1 MWFAVEKTTFPTHRK
16 TSYKSLLTKWHT
28 LLPLIF
34 LIFTFISSSISASS
48 INPLSS
54 YVKPQNIL
62 QDNNGYIWF
71 GGQAGLSRFDGVNI
85 ISFSS
90 QSAQWNIPFTWIHDI
105 TSEGDN
111 FIVSTESHQLWKFNP
126 TTRKTSQVG
135 INLPSKTIYNAIIFK
150 GKYYLNIPKDIYQY
164 TPSTKSTTLIAEDID
179 ITYFEKTTKNL
190 YAAGRD
196 GLFKY
201 ENNTFSP
208 IVNENIYQVATNENG
223 ILVITKNNILYIDDS
238 GHRQTIPN
246 SDKLI
251 ISTKT
256 NDGNFILLNKAGS
269 IVKLSANNLAKME
282 HDYPDI
288 EQLIAK
294 DIMQDSANTLWIS
307 SNKGIKTI
315 SPSPIKNHPKI
326 YDVATNANE
335 SVLFNNDILIGSYG
349 DGIHVFN
356 NKRSTIS
363 SEINSFLTPLAKK
376 TMDLLAINDDLYI
389 ATFDGLWVYNLLD
402 KEVKKVD
409 FIFNNKLLLKI
420 TKNQNLLYIATNY
433 DGFYIYNLLTKHI
446 IEHIDVDNGISSS
459 EIIDIM
465 TLDNHKIWLATAK
478 GIDIYNRYTKVNQH
492 IDLPGT
498 SKVISFAVL
507 NNKVY
512 AATKGDGL
520 FVLNFHG
527 DILSRL
533 GVGIDFSMIS
543 VINNEIWA
551 PAQQGLY
558 RINTKDNTI
567 SLVPNTEQ
575 YTFTDSPIKH
585 KGNVYIPHYGG
596 MLEVPL
602 TDIKKYNARVSISE
616 ITISGQTSLTNKN
629 INVNSENDVISFS
642 LASLDFR
649 SGKPKKFKY
658 QINNG
663 DWNDVYGNQLTLTG
677 LRSGTYKLIIKGT
690 NSLGQWSDIHAF
702 AEINVAYPWYLTP
715 QMKKF
720 YLFSLSILLIITA
733 WLLYLRFKSI
743 RHIHAILSNDI
754 RMHGKISFNVE
765 RNLSQ
770 AKELLSINFDDFTPA
785 RLHQVS
791 QIVHECLESLSKSD
805 NDNEL
810 NSIRGKSLEVAL
822 PYFVNYIHEK
832 YHSNIDLQIDIPES
846 RLSHEMQADMYKIIY
861 ETIVSTI
868 INGNGR
874 NFEITIQEFK
884 QKIWLT
890 ISNDENGFSKFKN
903 KINFD
908 ISMYY
913 IRQIASKYNASF
925 NVFDKENSGSQ
936 LIISIPLMDI
946 S

>member
-1 MWFAVEKTTFPTHRK
+1 MVGKITYLAHHK
-16 TSYKSLLTKWHT
+16 TSYKSSVTKWHA

-34 LIFTFISSSISASS
+34 LIFTSTNISASPA
-48 INPLSS
+48 NPLSS
-54 YVKPQNIL
+54 YVKPQNIV

-71 GGQAGLSRFDGVNI
+71 AGQTGLSRFDGRNI

-90 QSAQWNIPFTWIHDI
+90 QSTQWNIPFTWIHDI
-105 TSEGDN
+105 TPEGDD
-111 FIVSTESHQLWKFNP
+111 FIVSTESQQLWKFNP
-126 TTRKTSQVG
+126 TTRKTSQVE
-135 INLPSKTIYNAIIFK
+135 INLPSKTIYNTIVFK
-150 GKYYLNIPKDIYQY
+150 GKYYLNIPKNIFQY
-164 TPSTKSTTLIAEDID
+164 TPSTKSTSLIAESVDIS
-179 ITYFEKTTKNL
+179 FFKKTNKNL
-190 YAAGRD
+190 YAAGRG

-201 ENNTFSP
+201 ENNTFLP
-208 IVNENIYQVATNENG
+208 LINENIYHISTNDNG
-223 ILVITKNNILYIDDS
+223 ILVITQNNIIFIDDN
-238 GHRQTIPN
+238 GNRPTIPN
-246 SDKLI
+246 TEELML
-251 ISTKT
+251 STQS
-256 NDGNFILLNKAGS
+256 NDGNFLLLNKAGN
-269 IVKLSANNLAKME
+269 IVKLLTKNLTKIE
-282 HDYPDI
+282 HNYPNI
-288 EQLIAK
+288 EPLIAK
-294 DIMQDSANTLWIS
+294 DMMLDSSNTLWIS
-307 SNKGIKTI
+307 SNKGIKNI

-326 YDVATNANE
+326 YNVATNANE
-335 SVLFNNDILIGSYG
+335 TALFNNNILVGSYG

-356 NKRSTIS
+356 NNRTTLS
-363 SEINSFLTPLAKK
+363 SEINPFLTTLAKK
-376 TMDLLAINDDLYI
+376 TMDLLPIGNDLYI

-409 FIFNNKLLLKI
+409 FIHNNKLLLKL

-433 DGFYIYNLLTKHI
+433 NGFYIYNLLTKHI
-446 IEHIDVDNGISSS
+446 IDHIDVDHGISSS

-465 TLDNHKIWLATAK
+465 TLDNHKIWLATSK
-478 GIDIYNRYTKVNQH
+478 GIDIYNRYTKVSQH
-492 IDLPGT
+492 INLPGK
-498 SKVISFAVL
+498 SKVISFAVF

-527 DILSRL
+527 DVLSRI

-543 VINNEIWA
+543 VINDEIWA

-567 SLVPNTEQ
+567 ALVPSTEQ

-585 KGNVYIPHYGG
+585 NDNVYIPHYGG

-602 TDIKKYNARVSISE
+602 TQIKKHNALISISE
-616 ITISGQTSLTNKN
+616 ITVSGQTFLMNKN
-629 INVNSENDVISFS
+629 INVNSENDVISFN

-649 SGKPKKFKY
+649 SGKPKEFQYK
-658 QINNG
+658 INNS
-663 DWNDVYGNQLTLTG
+663 DWNSIYGNQLTLTG
-677 LRSGTYKLIIKGT
+677 LQSGTYKLTIKGT
-690 NSLGQWSDIHAF
+690 NSLGQWSDIQAF

-715 QMKKF
+715 KIKKL
-720 YLFSLSILLIITA
+720 YLFTLCLILIVAA
-733 WLLYLRFKSI
+733 WLLYLRFRSI
-743 RHIHAILSNDI
+743 RHIHSILSNDI

-765 RNLSQ
+765 RNLKQ
-770 AKELLSINFDDFTPA
+770 AKELLSNDFESFTPA
-785 RLHQVS
+785 RLHQIS
-791 QIVHECLESLSKSD
+791 QIVNKCIESLSE
-805 NDNEL
+805 NDQDVEPNT
-810 NSIRGKSLEVAL
+810 IRGKSLEVAL
-822 PYFVNYIHEK
+822 PYFVNYVHQK
-832 YHSNIDLQIDIPES
+832 YHSNIKLQIDISES

-868 INGNGR
+868 MNGNGS

-908 ISMYY
+908 MSMYY